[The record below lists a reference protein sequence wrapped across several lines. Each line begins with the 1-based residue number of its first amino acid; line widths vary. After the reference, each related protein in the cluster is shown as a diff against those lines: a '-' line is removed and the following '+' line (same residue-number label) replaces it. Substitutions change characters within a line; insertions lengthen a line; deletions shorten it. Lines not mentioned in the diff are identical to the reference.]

1 MLGLTVLAVVLT
13 TYFSR
18 VRLPLPGELLAVLLG
33 LALAWSMGLV
43 DDDPL
48 RWQQAWDRVGLQLPH
63 LQLGPLWQAQAEL
76 LHWIGVIIPMG
87 LFNVLGSMQ
96 NIESAA
102 AAGDDYPLRNS
113 LIINGA
119 GTVVAAVVLGS
130 CFPLTI
136 YIGRP
141 SWKAVGARLG
151 YSWMNGLAIGL
162 SCFLGL
168 FALISLAVP
177 VQVRVAIIVYVGIM
191 ITAQSFQVTPSSHA
205 AAVVLGIMVGLARL
219 GRFSPQGRCQSRGQR
234 PGPALWRWA
243 APGVATGGGDGSR
256 GGIITA
262 MFLTSLLVYVI
273 EQRFLAAAGVAAV
286 SGVLAWFGVIHA
298 WRFTPG
304 DTVLNVGWGVGAEWA
319 HAYGTMALLLL
330 AATQLRRSCP

>member
-1 MLGLTVLAVVLT
+1 MLPVKAVAIEEGAAEADAARMAWQAGLMACLGSGLLELGRSHSWWPHCSAGCPVRPCWPAWRGLPWGFLAWAFLQVYEKPVLGLTVLAVVLT

-63 LQLGPLWQAQAEL
+63 LQLGPLWQARAEL

-96 NIESAA
+96 NIESAT

-136 YIGRP
+136 YIGHP

-205 AAVVLGIMVGLARL
+205 AAVVLGTMVGCPVGALFSSRQVPKQGPAPRASPLAM
-219 GRFSPQGRCQSRGQR
+219 GCSRGCNR
-234 PGPALWRWA
+234 
-243 APGVATGGGDGSR
+243 R
-256 GGIITA
+256 G
-262 MFLTSLLVYVI
+262 
-273 EQRFLAAAGVAAV
+273 
-286 SGVLAWFGVIHA
+286 
-298 WRFTPG
+298 
-304 DTVLNVGWGVGAEWA
+304 
-319 HAYGTMALLLL
+319 
-330 AATQLRRSCP
+330 